1 MKKTPPGKLQIT
13 DERELSSGSL
23 QHSDSELKL
32 LINENAELKQK
43 ISELEKQLETY
54 DFSLFGYPKVVEN
67 APIAFTR
74 VLQDTQGYA
83 LANKEFTRQS
93 GYSRQEFNSLSEE
106 VILGSIHKDD
116 LDGFLSAHAAWCDND
131 FRDTFR
137 YMYRIINRE
146 GKTLWLDVYY
156 YAELDN
162 DGKPFA
168 IDQIYVD
175 ITDRINAEKLLRE
188 SEDKYRSLTE
198 SVPAAIFIF
207 SDNKFI
213 YGNEYSYKITG
224 YSVKEMLGKNFWELV
239 HPDFKDAAKQRG
251 IERIAG
257 REVPD
262 RYDIKIIDKYK
273 NEKWLDYTGTLINFQ
288 GKPAVLGIAYDITEH
303 KRTEQ
308 ALIDSE
314 LKYRTLVE
322 NMSEVILYVDNKDM
336 IIFANDN
343 AVKTFG
349 FEKSELIGKSASEL
363 LVDEEYKQF
372 VKDRIKLRRHGFSD
386 RYEVKMKKKNGESI
400 WIEVS
405 SAPLKDTDGS
415 IIGSIGIH
423 SDVTDRKKYENTIE
437 TSLKQKDL
445 LLKEIHHRVKNN
457 LQIISSLIKLQSA
470 HVKDKEIHSLFAE
483 SQNRIKTMALIH
495 EKLYRSSDISVIE
508 FYDYIKNLVDSL
520 YSSYGMSSQ
529 RVTPIIEFRSIYLDI
544 DTAIPCGLIIN
555 ELVSNCL
562 KYAFPDL
569 RKGEIRID
577 LKELENGE
585 YEMIIAD
592 NGIGVPGNIDFMN
605 TNSLGLKLV
614 KILSEQL
621 GGNALLHRNS
631 GTSFNIR
638 FKKSNYL
645 RNN

>member
-1 MKKTPPGKLQIT
+1 MKKKS
-13 DERELSSGSL
+13 LSNTEKTKPEPQKSSNTA
-23 QHSDSELKL
+23 SDSPKSDDLQT
-32 LINENAELKQK
+32 ENTRLRQK
-43 ISELEKQLETY
+43 IAELEKQLETY

-93 GYSRQEFNSLSEE
+93 GFTREEFNALTDKE
-106 VILGSIHKDD
+106 ILNSIHKDD
-116 LDGFLSAHAAWCDND
+116 LEGFLAAHEAWCDNN

-188 SEDKYRSLTE
+188 SEAKYRSLAE
-198 SVPAAIFIF
+198 SMPAAIFIF

-213 YGNEYSYKITG
+213 YGNNYSTKITG
-224 YSVKEMLGKNFWELV
+224 YTVKEMIGKNFWELV
-239 HPDFKDAAKQRG
+239 HPDFAEIAKQRG
-251 IERIAG
+251 LERMSG
-257 REVPD
+257 RDVPA

-288 GKPAVLGIAYDITEH
+288 GKPAVLGIAYDITEL
-303 KRTEQ
+303 KRTRL
-308 ALIDSE
+308 ALVDSE

-322 NMSEVILYVDNKDM
+322 NMSEVILYVDNSDN
-336 IIFANDN
+336 IIYANDN
-343 AVKTFG
+343 TIKTFG
-349 FEKSELIGKSASEL
+349 YDKEDLIGKCASEI
-363 LVDEEYKQF
+363 LVDEEYRAFIKE
-372 VKDRIKLRRHGFSD
+372 RIKLRRHGFTY
-386 RYEVKMKKKNGESI
+386 RFEVKMKRKDGESI

-405 SAPLKDTDGS
+405 SAPLKDTNGQT
-415 IIGSIGIH
+415 IGSIGIF
-423 SDVTDRKKYENTIE
+423 SDITDRKKYENTIE
-437 TSLKQKDL
+437 NSLKQKDL

-457 LQIISSLIKLQSA
+457 LQIISSLIKLQSS

-495 EKLYRSSDISVIE
+495 EKLYRSTDISVIE

-520 YSSYGMSSQ
+520 YSSYGISID
-529 RVTPIIEFRSIYLDI
+529 RVKPVIEFRSIYLDI

-569 RKGEIRID
+569 RKGSIFID
-577 LKELENGE
+577 LSESQDGE
-585 YEMIIAD
+585 YEMIIRD
-592 NGIGVPGNIDFMN
+592 NGIGIPENVDFMN

-621 GGNALLHRNS
+621 GGAAKLLRDN
-631 GTSFNIR
+631 GTGFSIKFR
-638 FKKSNYL
+638 RSNYM
-645 RNN
+645 RKE